1 MKVYF
6 DVGAHDGR
14 DGFGSLIGAKYQKCY
29 AFEIDKRMIDKI
41 KGSSKVWGGQYVLIE
56 KAVGSKNETMRYTS
70 FKKSNVG
77 SLHEVDVNSIKGR
90 DPRHFE
96 IVDEYDVEVI
106 TLADFCK
113 ENNIECID
121 HLHIDTQGNDYEVIL
136 GLGDYINIVQSG
148 ELECYDTTQKNLYR
162 NTTNTLENCKTYL
175 EAAGFECSFERQS
188 NHDGNLKFKRL

>member
-1 MKVYF
+1 MRVYF

-14 DGFGSLIGAKYQKCY
+14 AGIMALAGGKYKKCY
-29 AFEIDKRMIDKI
+29 AFEIDKRMVSQI
-41 KGSSKVWGGQYVLIE
+41 KNKSKMWDDQYVLIE
-56 KAVGSKNETMRYTS
+56 KAVGSKNETLHFKS
-70 FKKSNVG
+70 FKKTNVG

-96 IVDEYDVEVI
+96 IVDEYNVEVI

-121 HLHIDTQGNDYEVIL
+121 HLHIDTQGHDYEVIL
-136 GLGDYINIVQSG
+136 GLGEYINIVQSG
-148 ELECYDTTQKNLYR
+148 ELECYDVGQRNLYG

-175 EAAGFECSFERQS
+175 EAAGFSCTFHEQS
-188 NHDGNLKFKRL
+188 IHDGNLKFKRL